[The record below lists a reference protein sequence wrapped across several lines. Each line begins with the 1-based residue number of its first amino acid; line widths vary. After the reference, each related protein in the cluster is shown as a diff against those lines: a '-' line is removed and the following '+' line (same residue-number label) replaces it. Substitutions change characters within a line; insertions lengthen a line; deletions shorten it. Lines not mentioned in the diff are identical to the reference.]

1 MSKEKQIPSPVN
13 LTLNELNSYDKIIVM
28 FSGGKDSI
36 ASHLHLLKMGVL
48 PEKIELW
55 HHDID
60 GRESDR
66 LFDWAVTRDYCK
78 KYAQAFKAP
87 IYFSWLE
94 GGFEREMTRVKS
106 KKSKT
111 WFEYPSNDGTI
122 KLAHAGGTRGKENTR
137 MKFPQIGAD
146 LSTRWCSAYLK
157 IDVATTA
164 INNQE
169 RFINKKTLVVTG
181 ERGQESSNRA
191 RYEMF
196 EPDRSDN
203 RDGKRV
209 QRHVDHYRP
218 IRDWKETEVW
228 KLIQEYKV
236 NPHPAYKLGFGRTSC
251 LFCIFGNANQFA
263 TAKEIAPEEGE
274 KLAQLE
280 QTFSDFHKKPVT
292 MKRKE
297 TIREL
302 YSKGEVYSEA
312 LENPRI
318 VKLAQSE
325 IYTDVI
331 FIDEWELPAGAFSE
345 SCGPS

>member
-1 MSKEKQIPSPVN
+1 MTAEKPIPAPVN
-13 LTLNELNSYDKIIVM
+13 LSLRELNSYDTIIVM

-36 ASHLHLLKMGVL
+36 ACHLNLLQMGVD
-48 PEKIELW
+48 PSRIELW

-66 LFDWAVTRDYCK
+66 LFDWEITRDYCR
-78 KYAQAFKAP
+78 KYAEAFNAP

-94 GGFEREMTRVKS
+94 GGFEREMTRVES
-106 KKSKT
+106 KKAKT
-111 WFEYPSNDGTI
+111 WFEYPAPDGTTQ
-122 KLAHAGGTRGKENTR
+122 LASAGGIRGKDNTR

-169 RFINKKTLVVTG
+169 RFIGKRTLVVTG
-181 ERGQESSNRA
+181 ERGEESANRA
-191 RYEMF
+191 KYEMM
-196 EPDRSDN
+196 EADRSDN
-203 RDGKRV
+203 RDGKRT

-218 IRDWKETEVW
+218 IRDWNEGRVW
-228 KLIQEYKV
+228 AIIQEFKV

-263 TAKEIAPEEGE
+263 TARYISPQEGE

-280 QTFSDFHKKPVT
+280 EKFSDFHGKRVT
-292 MKRKE
+292 MKRKDS
-297 TIREL
+297 IRDL
-302 YSKGEVYSEA
+302 YEAGEVYPA
-312 LENPRI
+312 TLENASV

-325 IYTDVI
+325 VYTEEIIVKA
-331 FIDEWELPAGAFSE
+331 WTLPAGAFSE